1 MVPVSV
7 FVWEILKHPSLDL
20 GKIESGRM
28 EGGKV
33 TWNLL
38 PRLDVA
44 SGVIT
49 IIVLLMKQINRPI
62 R

>member
-1 MVPVSV
+1 MNV
-7 FVWEILKHPSLDL
+7 FVWEILKQPALDL
-20 GKIESGRM
+20 WEIESGRM

-44 SGVIT
+44 SI
-49 IIVLLMKQINRPI
+49 MKQIN
-62 R
+62 